1 MCLHIYIRRLFS
13 LLPLGQ
19 TTVFS
24 PKMTKR
30 KGLTPLTG
38 FTFYGLRYGVAC
50 TVFRMRGLSCLLLL
64 VLVLLPQS
72 AAAQYMWQET
82 ERTPSKPALTGDM
95 EYHVETQVSVS
106 KGKTPLWLNANK
118 YGLSSLSAT
127 NGYVRG
133 SVMRPLSADSARR
146 WGIGYGLDVA
156 VPLHYTS
163 QVVVQ
168 QAFAEV
174 RWLHGVLSV
183 GAMQQPMEL
192 KNQTLSSGPQTLGIN
207 ARPVPQV
214 RLALPEYWTVPL
226 TRGWLHLKGHIAYG
240 RMTDDGWQ
248 HDFTDRK
255 KLYADHVLYHSKAG
269 YLRIGHEYRPL
280 SLEMGLEMVSFFGGE
295 PWTLRSDGTMERV
308 PTKKGLKSYW
318 YAFLPGGSDA
328 TDGSYRNSE
337 GDLVGSW
344 LLRLSYDAD
353 LWRFSLYGDHFF
365 EDHSQMFF
373 LDYNGYGS
381 GEEWQ
386 QRKRNRYYVYA
397 LKDMMLGAELNL
409 KYGTWLR
416 NVVFEYIYTKYQSG
430 PYNHD
435 HTKNLPDHMAGMDDY
450 YNHSVYTG
458 FQHWGQVIGNPLYRS
473 PLYNTDA
480 NIRVRDNRFVAFHL
494 GVDGRPTGRL
504 SYRLLGTW
512 QKGWGTYDL
521 PFNKAHHNISF
532 LAEAAYVLP
541 KRWTVKA
548 AYAMD
553 FGSSEMLGH
562 NAGMQLTIGK
572 TFRGKRAKR

>member
-1 MCLHIYIRRLFS
+1 MTDDSMLM
-13 LLPLGQ
+13 
-19 TTVFS
+19 
-24 PKMTKR
+24 KMTKR
-30 KGLTPLTG
+30 KDLTPLTG
-38 FTFYGLRYGVAC
+38 STLYGLWYGMAY
-50 TVFRMRGLSCLLLL
+50 TKFRMRVLSCILLCALF
-64 VLVLLPQS
+64 LLPQHV
-72 AAAQYMWQET
+72 AAQYMWQEL
-82 ERTPSKPALTGDM
+82 ERTPSKPALTSDM
-95 EYHVETQVSVS
+95 EYHVETQVSLS
-106 KGKTPLWLNANK
+106 KGHTPLWLNANK
-118 YGLSSLSAT
+118 YGLSSLSAA

-133 SVMRPLSADSARR
+133 SVIRPLSADSARR

-183 GAMQQPMEL
+183 GAMQRPMEM
-192 KNQTLSSGPQTLGIN
+192 KNQTLSSGAQTLGIN

-214 RLALPEYWTVPL
+214 RLALLEYWTVPL
-226 TRGWLHLKGHIAYG
+226 TRGWLHFKGHIAYG
-240 RMTDDGWQ
+240 RMTDDSWQ
-248 HDFTDRK
+248 HDFTARK
-255 KLYADHVLYHSKAG
+255 SKYADHVLYHSKAG
-269 YLRIGHEYRPL
+269 YLRIGREYHPL
-280 SLEMGLEMVSFFGGE
+280 SLEMGLEMVTLFGGD
-295 PWTLRSDGTMERV
+295 PWVQRSDGTMGHV
-308 PTKKGLKSYW
+308 STGKGLKNYW

-353 LWRFSLYGDHFF
+353 LWCFSLYGDHFF

-386 QRKRNRYYVYA
+386 QRKRNRYYVYG
-397 LKDMMLGAELNL
+397 LKDMMLGAEFNL

-435 HTKNLPDHMAGMDDY
+435 HTKNISDHMAGMDDY

-458 FQHWGQVIGNPLYRS
+458 YQHWGQAMGNPLYRS
-473 PLYNTDA
+473 PIYNTDA
-480 NIRVRDNRFVAFHL
+480 SIWVSDNRFVAFHL
-494 GVDGRPTGRL
+494 GIDGQPTSRL
-504 SYRLLGTW
+504 GYRLLGTW
-512 QKGWGTYDL
+512 QKGWGTYDE
-521 PFNKAHHNISF
+521 PFTKAHHNISF
-532 LAEAAYVLP
+532 LAEATYALP

-553 FGSSEMLGH
+553 FGSREMLGH
-562 NAGMQLTIGK
+562 NAGLQLTVGK
-572 TFRGKRAKR
+572 TFMGKKAKR

>member
-1 MCLHIYIRRLFS
+1 MLM
-13 LLPLGQ
+13 
-19 TTVFS
+19 
-24 PKMTKR
+24 KMTKR
-30 KGLTPLTG
+30 KDLTPLTG
-38 FTFYGLRYGVAC
+38 STLYGLWYGMAY
-50 TVFRMRGLSCLLLL
+50 TKFRMRVLSCILLCALF
-64 VLVLLPQS
+64 LLPQHV
-72 AAAQYMWQET
+72 AAQYMWQEL
-82 ERTPSKPALTGDM
+82 ERTPSKPALTSDM
-95 EYHVETQVSVS
+95 EYHVETQVSLS
-106 KGKTPLWLNANK
+106 KGHTPLWLNANK
-118 YGLSSLSAT
+118 YGLSSLSAA

-133 SVMRPLSADSARR
+133 SVIRPLSADSARR

-183 GAMQQPMEL
+183 GAIQRPMEM
-192 KNQTLSSGPQTLGIN
+192 KNQTLSSGAQTLGIN

-226 TRGWLHLKGHIAYG
+226 TRGWLHFKGHIAYG
-240 RMTDDGWQ
+240 RMTDDSWQ
-248 HDFTDRK
+248 HDFTARK
-255 KLYADHVLYHSKAG
+255 SKYADHVLYHSKAG
-269 YLRIGHEYRPL
+269 YLRIGREYHPL
-280 SLEMGLEMVSFFGGE
+280 SLEMGLEMVTLFGGD
-295 PWTLRSDGTMERV
+295 PWVQRSDGTMGHV
-308 PTKKGLKSYW
+308 STGKGLKNYW

-353 LWRFSLYGDHFF
+353 LWRLSLYGDHFF

-386 QRKRNRYYVYA
+386 QRKRNRYYVYG
-397 LKDMMLGAELNL
+397 LKDMMLGAEFNL

-435 HTKNLPDHMAGMDDY
+435 HTKNISDHMAGMDDY

-458 FQHWGQVIGNPLYRS
+458 YQHWGQVMGNPLYRS
-473 PLYNTDA
+473 PIYNTDA
-480 NIRVRDNRFVAFHL
+480 CIWVSDNRFVAFHL
-494 GVDGRPTGRL
+494 GIDGQPTSRL
-504 SYRLLGTW
+504 GYRLLGTW
-512 QKGWGTYDL
+512 QKGWGTYDE
-521 PFNKAHHNISF
+521 PFTKAHHNISF
-532 LAEAAYVLP
+532 LAEATYALP

-553 FGSSEMLGH
+553 FGSREMLGH
-562 NAGMQLTIGK
+562 NAGLQLTVGK
-572 TFRGKRAKR
+572 TFMGKKAKR

>member
-1 MCLHIYIRRLFS
+1 MLM
-13 LLPLGQ
+13 
-19 TTVFS
+19 
-24 PKMTKR
+24 KMTKR
-30 KGLTPLTG
+30 KDLTPLTG
-38 FTFYGLRYGVAC
+38 STLYGLWYVMAY
-50 TVFRMRGLSCLLLL
+50 TKFRMRVLSCLLLCAL
-64 VLVLLPQS
+64 FLLPQHV
-72 AAAQYMWQET
+72 AAQYMWQEL
-82 ERTPSKPALTGDM
+82 ERTPSKPALTSDM
-95 EYHVETQVSVS
+95 EYHVETQVSLS
-106 KGKTPLWLNANK
+106 KGHTPLWLNANK
-118 YGLSSLSAT
+118 YGLSSLSAA

-133 SVMRPLSADSARR
+133 SVIRPLSADSARR

-183 GAMQQPMEL
+183 GAIQRPMEM
-192 KNQTLSSGPQTLGIN
+192 KNQTLSSGAQTLGIN

-226 TRGWLHLKGHIAYG
+226 TRGWLHFKGHIAYG
-240 RMTDDGWQ
+240 RMTDDSWQ
-248 HDFTDRK
+248 HDFTARK
-255 KLYADHVLYHSKAG
+255 SKYADHVLYHSKAG
-269 YLRIGHEYRPL
+269 YLRIGREYHPL
-280 SLEMGLEMVSFFGGE
+280 SLEMGLEMVTLFGGD
-295 PWTLRSDGTMERV
+295 PWVQRSDGTMGHV
-308 PTKKGLKSYW
+308 STGKGLKNYW

-353 LWRFSLYGDHFF
+353 LWRLSLYGDHFF

-386 QRKRNRYYVYA
+386 QRKRNRYYVYG
-397 LKDMMLGAELNL
+397 LKDMMLGAEFNL

-435 HTKNLPDHMAGMDDY
+435 HTKNISDHMAGMDDY

-458 FQHWGQVIGNPLYRS
+458 YQHWGQVMGNPLYRS
-473 PLYNTDA
+473 PIYNTDA
-480 NIRVRDNRFVAFHL
+480 SIWVSDNRFVAFHL
-494 GVDGRPTGRL
+494 GIDGQPTSRL
-504 SYRLLGTW
+504 GYRLLGTW
-512 QKGWGTYDL
+512 QKGWGTYDE
-521 PFNKAHHNISF
+521 PFTKAHHNISF
-532 LAEAAYVLP
+532 LAEATYALP

-553 FGSSEMLGH
+553 FGSREMLGH
-562 NAGMQLTIGK
+562 NAGLQLTVGK
-572 TFRGKRAKR
+572 TFMGKKAKR